1 MRCMAAAAARV
12 PASQNPWTCP
22 LLQALLYLMGIPSA
36 VPFLE
41 VVAYAGYPFVHVCLS
56 SLVGAAF
63 GEHVSMTGDITG
75 DSLMAGARPAEYADW
90 QHMQI

>member
-1 MRCMAAAAARV
+1 M
-12 PASQNPWTCP
+12 
-22 LLQALLYLMGIPSA
+22 QALLYLMGIPSA

-63 GEHVSMTGDITG
+63 GERAMHCCH
-75 DSLMAGARPAEYADW
+75 LMAGARLAACADW
-90 QHMQI
+90 QHTQSCC

>member
-1 MRCMAAAAARV
+1 MRCMAAAVACV

-22 LLQALLYLMGIPSA
+22 PLQALLYLMGIPSA

-63 GEHVSMTGDITG
+63 GEHSIDYCR
-75 DSLMAGARPAEYADW
+75 LMAGARPAAYADW
-90 QHMQI
+90 QHMQL